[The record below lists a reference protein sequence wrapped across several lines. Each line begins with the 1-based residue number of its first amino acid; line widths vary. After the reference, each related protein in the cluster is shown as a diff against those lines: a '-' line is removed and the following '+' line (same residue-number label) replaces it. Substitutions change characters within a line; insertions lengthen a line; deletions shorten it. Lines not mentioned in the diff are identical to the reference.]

1 LAINEKSGIAS
12 QAKFRLYKNLSMSKH
27 SLLFHSSVIAMP
39 VIGTYRVVKN
49 QKCDDDA
56 LIFKH
61 IDSGAFI
68 QISSDGRLLY
78 QRASDVDFYWTYVA
92 DIQAVIDESVW
103 HCTFT
108 YFDVDLLIQRVGAS
122 MKIGE
127 YTPVENINTGVVSN
141 FDTALL

>member
-1 LAINEKSGIAS
+1 
-12 QAKFRLYKNLSMSKH
+12 MVKH

-49 QKCDDDA
+49 QKADDDA
-56 LIFKH
+56 LVFKH
-61 IDSGAFI
+61 IDSGALV

-92 DIQAVIDESVW
+92 DIQSIVDESVW

-108 YFDVDLLIQRVGAS
+108 YFDADLLIQRVGSS

-127 YTPVENINTGVVSN
+127 YTSVENINTDVVSN
-141 FDTALL
+141 CDTAIRWITQMLR

>member
-1 LAINEKSGIAS
+1 
-12 QAKFRLYKNLSMSKH
+12 
-27 SLLFHSSVIAMP
+27 MP
-39 VIGTYRVVKN
+39 VIGTYRVVKS

-92 DIQAVIDESVW
+92 DIQVFIDESAW

-108 YFDVDLLIQRVGAS
+108 YFDVELLIQRVGAS

-127 YTPVENINTGVVSN
+127 YTSVENINTDVVAN

>member
-1 LAINEKSGIAS
+1 
-12 QAKFRLYKNLSMSKH
+12 
-27 SLLFHSSVIAMP
+27 MP

-49 QKCDDDA
+49 QKADDDA
-56 LIFKH
+56 LVFKH
-61 IDSGAFI
+61 IDSGALV

-92 DIQAVIDESVW
+92 DIQSIVDESVW

-108 YFDVDLLIQRVGAS
+108 YFDADLLIQRVGSS

-127 YTPVENINTGVVSN
+127 YTSVENINTDVVSN
-141 FDTALL
+141 CDTAIR